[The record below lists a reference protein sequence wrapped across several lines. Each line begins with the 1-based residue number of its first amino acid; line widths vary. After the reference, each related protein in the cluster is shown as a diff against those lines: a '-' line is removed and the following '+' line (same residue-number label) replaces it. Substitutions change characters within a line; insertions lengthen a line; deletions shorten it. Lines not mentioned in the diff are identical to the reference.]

1 MHEAGGRSPK
11 SLAHTV
17 TRDLRH
23 VTQTGP
29 RASSAPQPGKEPQE
43 RGSGATERQRAPQ
56 TSPRSVAGTGVPKTL
71 AKSQINAP
79 GNPPISEGG
88 MRDAETYW
96 FRHPISLDW
105 ACLTERRITM
115 RVAIYARVSTDGQS
129 VNTQLAELREVA
141 ERRGWE
147 IALEYIDK
155 GISGAKGR
163 DQRPALDAMLKAA
176 IRREFDM
183 VAVWAVDRF
192 GRSLSQVALNMDEL
206 NAVGVNFYAHKQGMD
221 TTTTWGKG
229 MLQMAGVFASI
240 EREIIRERVRAGMK
254 VAKAEQVSGKE
265 RLHKNGRVKKP
276 IGRPRAG
283 ADVEHK
289 VRELRKQDWG
299 VNRIARELGIG
310 SGTVRRIAYE

>member
-1 MHEAGGRSPK
+1 M
-11 SLAHTV
+11 
-17 TRDLRH
+17 
-23 VTQTGP
+23 
-29 RASSAPQPGKEPQE
+29 
-43 RGSGATERQRAPQ
+43 
-56 TSPRSVAGTGVPKTL
+56 PKTL
-71 AKSQINAP
+71 AKLQVNAP
-79 GNPPISEGG
+79 GNPPVSEGG

-192 GRSLSQVALNMDEL
+192 GRSLSQVAL
-206 NAVGVNFYAHKQGMD
+206 
-221 TTTTWGKG
+221 
-229 MLQMAGVFASI
+229 
-240 EREIIRERVRAGMK
+240 
-254 VAKAEQVSGKE
+254 
-265 RLHKNGRVKKP
+265 
-276 IGRPRAG
+276 
-283 ADVEHK
+283 
-289 VRELRKQDWG
+289 ELRKYPQHSEHCTPAW
-299 VNRIARELGIG
+299 R
-310 SGTVRRIAYE
+310 